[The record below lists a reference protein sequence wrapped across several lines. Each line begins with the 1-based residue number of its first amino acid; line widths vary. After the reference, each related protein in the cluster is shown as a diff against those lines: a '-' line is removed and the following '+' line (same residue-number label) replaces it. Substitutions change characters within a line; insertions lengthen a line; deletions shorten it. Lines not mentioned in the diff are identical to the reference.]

1 MRHLLFAMLLAAS
14 ASLAAEQ
21 PTAILHPLEV
31 TPNPALTEPAE
42 SLQRRFLSVAREH
55 AGYLLL
61 LRKEVETALKDAG
74 TRDYARSDDALAQ
87 LAGVAKTQFALYVR
101 FTLNAKNE
109 LVLEGRVVKASGERV
124 AAATLVQPRG
134 SGSLLDALSAA
145 VPAFFQ
151 QLRKAP
157 PVAAPEVPVA
167 TVEPVPPPPPLT
179 DPVVVEQPAP
189 KPTSSLR
196 TTGFVLAGVGAVGAA
211 VGAIVFATAGTVQ
224 RDEEGNILKSDA
236 DRVTPIRTQQGV
248 GLGVLAAGGALAI
261 TGAVFALI
269 APSAPV
275 TAAVHP
281 SAEGALLTVGG
292 RF

>member
-1 MRHLLFAMLLAAS
+1 MRHLLLAMLLAATS
-14 ASLAAEQ
+14 SLAADQ
-21 PTAILHPLEV
+21 ATAILHPLEV
-31 TPNPALTEPAE
+31 TPSPALTEPAE

-61 LRKEVETALKDAG
+61 LRKEVEHALIEAG

-124 AAATLVQPRG
+124 AATTLVQPRG

-145 VPAFFQ
+145 VPVFFQ
-151 QLRKAP
+151 QLKKAP
-157 PVAAPEVPVA
+157 PIAAPVA
-167 TVEPVPPPPPLT
+167 TVEPMPPPPPLP
-179 DPVVVEQPAP
+179 DPVVAEQPAP

-196 TTGFVLAGVGAVGAA
+196 TTGFVLAGVGAAGAV

-224 RDEEGNILKSDA
+224 RDEEGNILVSDA

-248 GLGVLAAGGALAI
+248 GLGVLAAGGAIAL

-275 TAAVHP
+275 TAAVQP
-281 SAEGALLTVGG
+281 SGDGALLTVGG